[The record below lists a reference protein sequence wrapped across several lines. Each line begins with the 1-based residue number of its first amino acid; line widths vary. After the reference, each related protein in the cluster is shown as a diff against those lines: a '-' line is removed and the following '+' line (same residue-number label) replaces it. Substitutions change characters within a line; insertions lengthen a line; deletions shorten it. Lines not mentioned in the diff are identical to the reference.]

1 MFTVEK
7 FFLGKY
13 RGPCNSHFLGETQI
27 LELQTYE
34 IQGLLSFT
42 IETHFGD

>member
-13 RGPCNSHFLGETQI
+13 RGPCNSCFLAETQI

-34 IQGLLSFT
+34 IQELLSFT